1 MSFFFSVS
9 VRSHHSEEKEKNDK
23 VDDDKREFNTMSV
36 FITSF
41 LQIIYLSPYVLDDVD
56 GFS

>member
-1 MSFFFSVS
+1 MS

-41 LQIIYLSPYVLDDVD
+41 LQIISISPYVLDDVD